1 MVVADLLVAAEAATV
16 GAAFR
21 AVEVIVEVVAP
32 AAAGENAGAKA

>member
-1 MVVADLLVAAEAATV
+1 VVVADLLVAAEAATV

-21 AVEVIVEVVAP
+21 AVEAIVGVVAP